1 MSISST
7 RDGEELS
14 TTVDRCSPLDVCDP
28 VQTCAV
34 CVCCVDGNAHGV
46 LLLNSNGMDVV
57 LNQTSLTY
65 K

>member
-1 MSISST
+1 VLCIFCRT
-7 RDGEELS
+7 
-14 TTVDRCSPLDVCDP
+14 
-28 VQTCAV
+28 
-34 CVCCVDGNAHGV
+34 DGNAHGV

>member
-1 MSISST
+1 M
-7 RDGEELS
+7 
-14 TTVDRCSPLDVCDP
+14 C
-28 VQTCAV
+28 CA
-34 CVCCVDGNAHGV
+34 DGNAHGV